1 MANSSQNDVEDWLSF
16 LEGNETSFIKIY
28 EKYYQDL
35 FRFGMRISYDSDLTK
50 DCIQDMFSNLWNK
63 RNTLTEVQYVK
74 AYLFKYVSRL
84 LNNQIQKNIKSKIKA
99 KELLQHAELIFDFES
114 NLISETSQFDKSK
127 NLHEALTKLT
137 KRQREIIKLKFF
149 EGFDYEEIIEI
160 TGLKQKTIYNIAHE
174 AINALKKTILFA
186 FVLTI
191 NTL

>member
-1 MANSSQNDVEDWLSF
+1 MANNLQNDVEDWLSF

-74 AYLFKYVSRL
+74 AYLFKYISRL

-114 NLISETSQFDKSK
+114 NLISETSQFEKSK

-160 TGLKQKTIYNIAHE
+160 TGLK
-174 AINALKKTILFA
+174 
-186 FVLTI
+186 
-191 NTL
+191 

>member
-1 MANSSQNDVEDWLSF
+1 MANSSQNDVEDWLNF
-16 LEGNETSFIKIY
+16 LDGNETSFIRLY

-50 DCIQDMFSNLWNK
+50 DCIQDMFSNLWVK
-63 RNTLTEVQYVK
+63 RSTLTEVLYVK
-74 AYLFKYVSRL
+74 AYLFKYISRL
-84 LNNQIQKNIKSKIKA
+84 LHNKIQKNIKSKIKA

-114 NLISETSQFDKSK
+114 KLISETSQFEKSK
-127 NLHEALTKLT
+127 NLHSALTKLT

-160 TGLKQKTIYNIAHE
+160 TGLKQKTVYNIAHE
-174 AINALKKTILFA
+174 AINALKKALLLVFILA
-186 FVLTI
+186 I